1 MHEHL
6 DRARQKAV
14 IDEEVLFD
22 LELRIAALQIAG
34 AIAAHAVP
42 QDQILST
49 SWRANGI
56 RLYEPK
62 LANGAGES
70 RRRKQAA
77 IDGVGTQAR
86 DRHRG

>member
-1 MHEHL
+1 M
-6 DRARQKAV
+6 

-22 LELRIAALQIAG
+22 LELRIATLQIAG

-42 QDQILST
+42 QDQVLST
-49 SWRANGI
+49 GWRANWI
-56 RLYEPK
+56 CLHEPE
-62 LANGAGES
+62 LANGAGEC

-86 DRHRG
+86 DRHLG

>member
-6 DRARQKAV
+6 DRPRQKAV

-22 LELRIAALQIAG
+22 LELRITALQIAG

-49 SWRANGI
+49 SWRANRI
-56 RLYEPK
+56 RLNEPK
-62 LANGAGES
+62 LANGAGEG

-77 IDGVGTQAR
+77 SDGVGTQAR
-86 DRHRG
+86 DRHLC